1 MEHAPVEVFVARQPI
16 FDRARKVAGYEL
28 LYRSGERNSVGAGHS
43 DTIASVNLERT
54 LLSFGFETL
63 LGDRD
68 AWVNAS
74 RHMLL
79 RDHWAMLP
87 APRTVLE
94 LLETVE
100 PSAEVVAACR
110 RLKTAG
116 YRLALD
122 DFTYTPA
129 YEPLLEMADFVK
141 VDFRAGTDG
150 ERATLTRDLAA
161 RRHLTLLAEKIETE
175 VELARAEAL
184 GFSLFQGYFFCKP
197 QMLKK
202 REVAPNRVGFLRL
215 LREVHSRDLDFD
227 AVESLIEQDV
237 ALSLK
242 LLRFLHS
249 AAFGLGR
256 DISSIRQALMT
267 LGERNLRKWVSLVA
281 VFGLADGKP
290 AELVVV
296 ALTRA
301 RFAELLAPMLQRDD
315 QSTDL
320 FLVGL
325 LSVVDALSD
334 QTMEA
339 ALQPLAISGEVRDA
353 LLRAGPPL
361 GEPLQLVLAW
371 ERGDWEA
378 AEASLGRLRLSEP
391 EVARAYSDAVLW
403 AEDHAQ
409 P

>member
-1 MEHAPVEVFVARQPI
+1 MEHKPVEVFVARQPI
-16 FDRARKVAGYEL
+16 FDRNRKVTGYEL
-28 LYRSGERNSVGAGHS
+28 LYRSGNLNSVGAGDS
-43 DTIASVNLERT
+43 STMTSVSLERA
-54 LLSFGFETL
+54 LLSFGLETL
-63 LGDRD
+63 TGDRD
-68 AWVNAS
+68 AWINMS

-79 RDHWAMLP
+79 HDHWAMLP
-87 APRTVLE
+87 APHTVLE

-100 PSAEVVAACR
+100 PSAEVVAACH
-110 RLKTAG
+110 RLKSAG

-122 DFTYTPA
+122 DFVYAPS
-129 YEPLLEMADFVK
+129 YEPLLALADFVK
-141 VDFRAGTDG
+141 VDFRAGSEADRG
-150 ERATLTRDLAA
+150 QLTADL
-161 RRHLTLLAEKIETE
+161 RRRGIALLAEKIETE
-175 VELARAEAL
+175 EELGRAETM
-184 GFSLFQGYFFCKP
+184 GYGMFQGYFFCRP
-197 QMLKK
+197 QMMKT

-215 LREVHSRDLDFD
+215 LREVHAKELDFD
-227 AVESLIEQDV
+227 SIEALIEQDV

-256 DISSIRQALMT
+256 NISSIRQALMT

-281 VFGLADGKP
+281 VFGLAQGKP

-301 RFAELLAPMLQRDD
+301 RFAELLAPMAQQADRA
-315 QSTDL
+315 TDL

-325 LSVVDALSD
+325 LSVVDALTD
-334 QTMEA
+334 QNMES
-339 ALQPLAISGEVRDA
+339 ALTPLAISGDVRGA
-353 LLRAGPPL
+353 LLDGAPPL
-361 GEPLQLVLAW
+361 GDPLHLVLAW
-371 ERGDWEA
+371 EHGHWDETERWMRK
-378 AEASLGRLRLSEP
+378 LGLTEP